1 MKKPRKRQKAVSEV
15 ISTVILAATVIMISI
30 IVFYYAMLSFQTS
43 SLATQFGY
51 TKSVLIDLASNM
63 NYVLAG
69 NQYYA
74 NIPTK
79 SVGVGYNH
87 TSTYTLSIGI
97 PAYNITIKIYNPLN
111 RPLENYQVLIWLN
124 STNFGGWK
132 YLNMTG
138 NTTDFIFVDPNYHI
152 LSFYV
157 QEFNP
162 ALEEAKIW
170 VKIPYIPSNGSINI
184 TMFYGNPSI
193 KGTSDFYAVFDKFY
207 DDFTSNPYTDGKW
220 VIFKNLGSNTSAEFV
235 WDQKLGIVNLT
246 TLDTDLGTIGFA
258 AQNGKPIEGLPVR
271 AIIKYLGGNPNP
283 WPPPADGFAF
293 AFNKNITTYELYA
306 DKYSDG
312 DQGGTIYLELFEQ
325 YSPPN
330 IVLIE
335 SDGYALV
342 LDAYRNGVV
351 GTTPTGPYPD
361 PPTPYVA
368 IERTNVT
375 FPYPKIDDKYN
386 TTDIVTDLR
395 WHVIELNI
403 APDYSYANVSIDG
416 YLSSNLTNIKLPG
429 IIPGCTGF
437 GLAAATGGYYAY
449 FCVDY
454 IEVYYRKYYG
464 VDPQVYVYS
473 VNGTGYAPI
482 YTMDYLGIYTAAYA
496 AFTTN
501 WQLVYGTSN
510 YSVDDIRLLPRVVQ
524 FYRNGFTYAE
534 LDTFRFLVN
543 SYETISATGT
553 TYVISVLGVEL
564 SPQIMSS
571 SPSQLIVS
579 YAGIAYTESFNTT
592 GLAIIVSTNGQH
604 KIIDLTSLLPGYNP
618 ATSNIEI
625 FITIKKLN
633 VVFI

>member
-1 MKKPRKRQKAVSEV
+1 MKKPRRRQKAVSEV
-15 ISTVILAATVIMISI
+15 ISTVILAATVIMISL

-51 TKSVLIDLASNM
+51 TKSVLLVLASNI
-63 NYVLAG
+63 NYILAG

-111 RPLENYQVLIWLN
+111 RPLENYQVLVWLN
-124 STNFGGWK
+124 STNFHGWK

-162 ALEEAKIW
+162 ASEQAKIW

-271 AIIKYLGGNPNP
+271 AVIRYLGGNPANQ
-283 WPPPADGFAF
+283 PADGFAF

-306 DKYSDG
+306 DKYNDSG
-312 DQGGTIYLELFEQ
+312 QGGSLYLELFKE
-325 YSPPN
+325 YSSSS
-330 IVLIE
+330 IKLIK

-342 LDAYRNGVV
+342 LDAYRNLN
-351 GTTPTGPYPD
+351 TRIPQYSD
-361 PPTPYVA
+361 PPVPYVA

-375 FPYPKIDDKYN
+375 FPYPKIDNKYN
-386 TTDIVTDLR
+386 TTSIVTDLR

-416 YLSSNLTNIKLPG
+416 YLSSNLTNIRLPG

-437 GLAAATGGYYAY
+437 GIAAATGGLYAY

-454 IEVYYRKYYG
+454 VDVYYRKYYG
-464 VDPQVYVYS
+464 VDPQVYVYP

-496 AFTTN
+496 AFTTT
-501 WQLVYGTSN
+501 WQVVYGTSN
-510 YSVDDIRLLPRVVQ
+510 YTVDDIRLLPRVVQ
-524 FYRNGFTYAE
+524 FYKDGFTYAE

-543 SYETISATGT
+543 RYEIRTATGT
-553 TYVISVLGVEL
+553 TTNTTYIISMLGVEL

-571 SPSQLIVS
+571 SPSQLVVS
-579 YAGIAYTESFNTT
+579 YAGIAYTRSFNTT
-592 GLAIIVSTNGQH
+592 GLAVIVSINGRH
-604 KIIDLTSLLPGYNP
+604 KITDLASLLPGYKP
-618 ATSNIEI
+618 PTSSIEI